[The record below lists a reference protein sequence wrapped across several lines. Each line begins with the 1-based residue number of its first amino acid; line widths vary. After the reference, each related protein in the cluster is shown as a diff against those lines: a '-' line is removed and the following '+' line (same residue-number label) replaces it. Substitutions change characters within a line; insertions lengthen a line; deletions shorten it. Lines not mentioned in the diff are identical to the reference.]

1 MTLNSPIKNTT
12 KRTLTR
18 QSLRFFI
25 QEKLLVLTLAVI
37 LCTSGLIYYIYNQ
50 GLDISARMSLTKI
63 GYHYAQ
69 LDKADALTQTQYVM
83 GEFSVYIGKQNL
95 PSWLT
100 ESLSSKQVENY
111 ELVKLRIKHDK
122 DNSHSNQ
129 VKLDNQNSAKPNFI
143 LLTAIPGKSDRQIFI
158 AYLFSKDIKIE
169 EVPTP
174 NIFETVTLATLT
186 VLTLLIILVL
196 WIAYRFHQKVLTP
209 MESLAQIATD
219 LDCYQ
224 SLDDHP
230 LLKNQSEIGHIAQV
244 LNQSIKR
251 IKQTQEREKTFL
263 QNASHEL
270 RTPIAVISSALDLID
285 RRQETGSNDFKDP
298 LIHIRQSSNNMKD
311 LTESLLW
318 LSQAAKDK
326 EQNNQGEPKKQ
337 KLSTHELATL
347 ISEVKQ
353 QLNYLIEG
361 RGLNIQLNIIDE
373 GVIYI
378 EKNLLLIVI
387 SNLIRNAFEHSFE
400 GKIIINISKQF
411 FSIQDSGCGIKKP
424 EQLIQRGISNR
435 ESFGLGLDIVTQI
448 AQQKGWNFT
457 LKNTLENNSET
468 GCTAKLQWHDHPNN

>member
-1 MTLNSPIKNTT
+1 MTLNSPTKN
-12 KRTLTR
+12 KAQNSHTR
-18 QSLRFFI
+18 QGLRFFI
-25 QEKLLVLTLAVI
+25 QEKLIVLTFAVI

-69 LDKADALTQTQYVM
+69 LDKADTLTQTHYDM
-83 GEFSVYIGKQNL
+83 GEFSVYIGEQNL

-100 ESLSSKQVENY
+100 KALGSKQVANY
-111 ELVKLRIKHDK
+111 ELVKVFIKRGKKKTEIDTTQAMEQ
-122 DNSHSNQ
+122 SSTP
-129 VKLDNQNSAKPNFI
+129 PNFL
-143 LLTAIPGKSDRQIFI
+143 LLTAIPGKNERQIFV
-158 AYLFSKDIKIE
+158 AYLFSRAFKIK

-174 NIFETVTLATLT
+174 NIFATVTLATLT
-186 VLTLLIILVL
+186 VLVLLLVLVL

-209 MESLAQIATD
+209 MESLAQIASD

-230 LLKNQSEIGHIAQV
+230 LLKNQSEIGHIAKV

-298 LIHIRQSSNNMKD
+298 LIHIRQSSNNMKG

-318 LSQAAKDK
+318 LSQADK
-326 EQNNQGEPKKQ
+326 EESNQSEPKKQ

-347 ISEVKQ
+347 VSEVKH
-353 QLNYLIEG
+353 QLSYLIEG
-361 RGLNIQLNIIDE
+361 RELKIQLNIIDD
-373 GVIYI
+373 GSVYI

-400 GKIIINISKQF
+400 GCIIINVSSKF
-411 FSIQDSGCGIKKP
+411 ISIQDSGCGIKDT
-424 EQLIQRGISNR
+424 EHLMQRGKSNR

-448 AQQKGWNFT
+448 AQQKGWHFT
-457 LKNTLENNSET
+457 LKNTVENNLET
-468 GCTAKLQWHDHPNN
+468 GCTATLKWHEHPQ

>member
-1 MTLNSPIKNTT
+1 MTLNSPTKN
-12 KRTLTR
+12 KAQNSHTR
-18 QSLRFFI
+18 QGLRFFI
-25 QEKLLVLTLAVI
+25 QEKLIVLTLAVI

-69 LDKADALTQTQYVM
+69 LDKANALTETQYVM
-83 GEFSVYIGKQNL
+83 GEFSVYIGKHHL
-95 PSWLT
+95 PLWLT
-100 ESLSSKQVENY
+100 ESLGSKQVDNY
-111 ELVKLRIKHDK
+111 ELVKLRIKHNK
-122 DNSHSNQ
+122 NNSHSNQ
-129 VKLDNQNSAKPNFI
+129 EKRDLQGSTQPNFI
-143 LLTAIPGKSDRQIFI
+143 LLTAIPGKSERQIFI
-158 AYLFSKDIKIE
+158 AYLFSKDFKIE

-174 NIFETVTLATLT
+174 NIFETVTLATLV

-196 WIAYRFHQKVLTP
+196 WIAYRFHQKVLSP
-209 MESLAQIATD
+209 MESLAQIASD

-230 LLKNQSEIGHIAQV
+230 LLKNQSEIGHIAKV

-285 RRQETGSNDFKDP
+285 RHQETGSNDFKDP
-298 LIHIRQSSNNMKD
+298 LIHIRQSSNNMKN

-326 EQNNQGEPKKQ
+326 EQDSQREPKKQ
-337 KLSTHELATL
+337 TLNTHELATL
-347 ISEVKQ
+347 VSEVKQ

-361 RGLNIQLNIIDE
+361 RKLNIQLNIIDE
-373 GVIYI
+373 GIIYI

-400 GKIIINISKQF
+400 GKITINISKDF
-411 FSIQDSGCGIKKP
+411 FSIQDSGCGIKNP
-424 EQLIQRGISNR
+424 EQLMQRGISNR

-448 AQQKGWNFT
+448 AQQKDWSFT
-457 LKNTLENNSET
+457 LKNTIENNLET
-468 GCTAKLQWHDHPNN
+468 GCTATLKWHEHPQ

>member
-1 MTLNSPIKNTT
+1 MMLNSPIKNTT

-69 LDKADALTQTQYVM
+69 LDKVDALTQTQYVM

-129 VKLDNQNSAKPNFI
+129 VKLGNQNSAKPNFI

-230 LLKNQSEIGHIAQV
+230 LLKNQSEIGHIAKV

-285 RRQETGSNDFKDP
+285 RRQETGSNDVKDP
-298 LIHIRQSSNNMKD
+298 LIHIRQSSNNMKG

-318 LSQAAKDK
+318 LSQADK
-326 EQNNQGEPKKQ
+326 EENNQGEPKKQ

-347 ISEVKQ
+347 VSEVKH
-353 QLNYLIEG
+353 QLSYLIEG
-361 RGLNIQLNIIDE
+361 RELNIQLNIIDE

-400 GKIIINISKQF
+400 GCIIINVSSKFISV
-411 FSIQDSGCGIKKP
+411 QDSGCGIKDT
-424 EQLIQRGISNR
+424 EHLMQRGKSNR

-448 AQQKGWNFT
+448 AQQKGWHFT
-457 LKNTLENNSET
+457 LKNTVENNLET
-468 GCTAKLQWHDHPNN
+468 GCTATLKWHEHPQ